1 MTTNVEPEC
10 NIPIL
15 YLACCVEVIG
25 QGLASIPQTNF
36 LKFIAYCRILF
47 LGLHGLL
54 NLKQKWS

>member
-36 LKFIAYCRILF
+36 
-47 LGLHGLL
+47 
-54 NLKQKWS
+54 